1 MERPHKYLLIMVC
14 PRTLHGASLQHN
26 PFQAILILSPLASCL
41 LPLASC
47 LLPLASCLSFYLT
60 FTYTI
65 GFGKQVK
72 RGNEVEG
79 VSAGSDGILH

>member
-1 MERPHKYLLIMVC
+1 MVC

-26 PFQAILILSPLASCL
+26 PFQAILIL

-47 LLPLASCLSFYLT
+47 LSPLASCLSFYLT

-79 VSAGSDGILH
+79 VSAGADGILH